1 MTTINDKI
9 KMEINSEQNEKNINY
24 FLKINTKNNIEIDF
38 EKDYSYLEKLLLI
51 QNGLKTESDFNQD
64 LNLVSEYLNNIFPES
79 NFDPFLTSL
88 YISKNIINNK
98 NNKIKKDIYKDID
111 FFYQNPKKI
120 KDNSTVSIIKNFK
133 LIGYILCHI
142 YDCLKKYNIENME
155 QLLENINNIVLKTKI
170 NIYDEYINLVNTKN
184 NWKNDSAYKLFVNKN
199 KNKYKLPCELI
210 LLLNYFKNVYNLK
223 INYENLKLNENDFL
237 LLSITL
243 INLDIIFP
251 KVNYIKL
258 NLINFPFKKDINNHF
273 FHLEKK
279 SLKYTNKCIKY
290 FFIENNKKFL
300 CKERYFNKDVTG
312 DEKSNSD
319 EENEVGNKKEN
330 NYIPDLINDNININD
345 IILKHKNILTSII
358 ITFLCLQKFI
368 IMNKIDLIINDYYTN
383 EYQSLFEKYCFLNT
397 SSSFHIIN
405 LILMKDDINNFKVDL
420 NFLDYITTNKLLEFI
435 YKNKLISQLQI
446 SFFSLEISYIHQAI
460 YKLYYE
466 QNNIN
471 KNEEIINYIEEPEMN
486 YLNNIIQNFEKNLNV
501 LFDIIV
507 TKKNLSK
514 LILCFDIP
522 SIIINNQ
529 LYMLLI
535 LKFIINTLTLI
546 DDDNCGLNI
555 LSIFSPNTI
564 LDKDKCPFLDDYFE
578 EFEIYQKNNSLIEFN
593 LQVQIYKIINIKKL
607 VSSNIIILNIG
618 DFDLISFEIF
628 IDYIISYKFS
638 SNSNLK
644 QLSIGLLKS
653 IINFNQNINLLIS
666 KLYSIKILSLLELNL
681 SSNLLIESPKDYEQL
696 ISNLKY
702 NWISSSKIIL
712 NEKSK
717 KVIESNIT
725 LRKDI
730 KYLEQ
735 NFIPGINREYKTTNI
750 SECYWLMKFLFVN
763 KLNVMKK
770 SVDKIIYGIF
780 RYLNYEIKMK
790 IIHN

>member
-1 MTTINDKI
+1 
-9 KMEINSEQNEKNINY
+9 
-24 FLKINTKNNIEIDF
+24 
-38 EKDYSYLEKLLLI
+38 
-51 QNGLKTESDFNQD
+51 
-64 LNLVSEYLNNIFPES
+64 
-79 NFDPFLTSL
+79 
-88 YISKNIINNK
+88 
-98 NNKIKKDIYKDID
+98 
-111 FFYQNPKKI
+111 
-120 KDNSTVSIIKNFK
+120 
-133 LIGYILCHI
+133 
-142 YDCLKKYNIENME
+142 ME
-155 QLLENINNIVLKTKI
+155 QLLDNINNVIMKTKM
-170 NIYDEYINLVNTKN
+170 NIYDEYINFVNTKN
-184 NWKNDSAYKLFVNKN
+184 NWKNDSPYKLFVNKN

-223 INYENLKLNENDFL
+223 INYENLILNENDFL

-251 KVNYIKL
+251 KVNYIKF
-258 NLINFPFKKDINNHF
+258 NLINCPFQKDINNHF

-279 SLKYTNKCIKY
+279 SLKYTNKYIKY
-290 FFIENNKKFL
+290 FFIENNKNFFS
-300 CKERYFNKDVTG
+300 KEKYFNKEMID
-312 DEKSNSD
+312 SD
-319 EENEVGNKKEN
+319 EENEIVNKKEN
-330 NYIPDLINDNININD
+330 NYLPDLINNNTNIND

-368 IMNKIDLIINDYYTN
+368 IMNKIDLIINDNYTN
-383 EYQSLFEKYCFLNT
+383 EYQNLFEKYCFLNT

-405 LILMKDDINNFKVDL
+405 LILMKDDINNFKIDL
-420 NFLDYITTNKLLEFI
+420 NCLDYITTNKLLEFI
-435 YKNKLISQLQI
+435 YKNKLISQLQF
-446 SFFSLEISYIHQAI
+446 SFFSSEISYIHQAI

-471 KNEEIINYIEEPEMN
+471 KKEEIINYIEEPEMN
-486 YLNNIIQNFEKNLNV
+486 YLNNIIQNFEKNLSV

-514 LILCFDIP
+514 LVLCFDIP

-535 LKFIINTLTLI
+535 LKFIINILTLI

-555 LSIFSPNTI
+555 LSIFSPDTI

-653 IINFNQNINLLIS
+653 IINYNQKINLLLS
-666 KLYSIKILSLLELNL
+666 KLYSIKISSLLELNL
-681 SSNLLIESPKDYEQL
+681 SSNLLIKSPKDYEEL

-702 NWISSSKIIL
+702 NWISSSQIIL

-717 KVIESNIT
+717 KIIESNIN
-725 LRKDI
+725 LRNNI

-735 NFIPGINREYKTTNI
+735 NFIPGVINREYKPNNI
-750 SECYWLMKFLFVN
+750 NEYYWLLKFLFVN
-763 KLNVMKK
+763 KLKVMKNY
-770 SVDKIIYGIF
+770 VDKIIYGIF
-780 RYLNYEIKMK
+780 RYLNYEIAMK
-790 IIHN
+790 ITHN